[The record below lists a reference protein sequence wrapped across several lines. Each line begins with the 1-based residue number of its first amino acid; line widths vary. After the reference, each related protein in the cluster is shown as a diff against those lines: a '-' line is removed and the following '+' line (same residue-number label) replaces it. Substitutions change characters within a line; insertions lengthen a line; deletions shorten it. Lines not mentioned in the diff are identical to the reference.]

1 MEDHYI
7 DYTRRFFYLNK
18 DSNKK
23 DILVNK
29 SVKYHYSY
37 YIDD

>member
-23 DILVNK
+23 EILVNK
-29 SVKYHYSY
+29 LIKYHYSY
-37 YIDD
+37 YIDN